1 MEVNSI
7 VVVEK
12 SERLDLKLLKTSRRT
27 VRISHSGVSNTAIM
41 IRGKKNQFPLS
52 LMHINNKQSY
62 CMIQDMNG
70 LLFPEIAIDILRG
83 VN

>member
-41 IRGKKNQFPLS
+41 IRGKNKFPLS
-52 LMHINNKQSY
+52 FKHINNKQSY

-70 LLFPEIAIDILRG
+70 LLFPEIAIDILRE

>member
-27 VRISHSGVSNTAIM
+27 IRIDHGGVSNTAIM
-41 IRGKKNQFPLS
+41 IRGKKYVS
-52 LMHINNKQSY
+52 L
-62 CMIQDMNG
+62 
-70 LLFPEIAIDILRG
+70 
-83 VN
+83 

>member
-12 SERLDLKLLKTSRRT
+12 SERLDVKLLKTSRRT

-41 IRGKKNQFPLS
+41 IIGKKYIPFKFNAYTQ
-52 LMHINNKQSY
+52 
-62 CMIQDMNG
+62 
-70 LLFPEIAIDILRG
+70 
-83 VN
+83 